1 MTDDTSINLMSE
13 LSYVRSI
20 ADKVY
25 SDSGVGVAYDEPQAE
40 NVRTLADSVVRLT
53 HIVEVMLINTR

>member
-1 MTDDTSINLMSE
+1 MTDNTSINLTSE

-25 SDSGVGVAYDEPQAE
+25 SDAGVGVAYDDPQAE
-40 NVRTLADSVVRLT
+40 NVRALADSIIRLT
-53 HIVEVMLINTR
+53 HVIEVMLINR